1 MKSLSDSWV
10 DTLLNWFREVRHP
23 YPWREG
29 RSPYRVWVSEVMLQQ
44 TVAATVEE
52 RFRRWMERF
61 PNVESLASASE
72 EEVLRMWEGLGY
84 YNRARNLHKSAK
96 ILADQ
101 GFPESSQGWRS
112 LPGVGPYTAAA
123 IGSLVLREP
132 SPVMDANVL
141 RFLRR
146 FCQEGTSGEELLQ
159 RVIPRESPGE
169 FNEALMELGQQICR
183 PRTPLCQECPL
194 KSFCRFFR
202 GGETEPPPQ
211 PRKVTI
217 KESWVLMALLQGSL
231 LMEKTLKGRFHGL
244 WRPPILPKRG
254 TLPPVEEMG
263 ELFPGGFKD
272 LRPLPPREHLYTRY
286 RELLFPLLF
295 FVQEAG
301 SFQAFSQERL
311 KELPMPTVY
320 RRLVDETLFP

>member
-61 PNVESLASASE
+61 PDVESLASASE

-132 SPVMDANVL
+132 S
-141 RFLRR
+141 
-146 FCQEGTSGEELLQ
+146 
-159 RVIPRESPGE
+159 
-169 FNEALMELGQQICR
+169 LGQQICR

-194 KSFCRFFR
+194 KSLCRFFR

-211 PRKVTI
+211 PRKVTM

>member
-1 MKSLSDSWV
+1 M
-10 DTLLNWFREVRHP
+10 
-23 YPWREG
+23 
-29 RSPYRVWVSEVMLQQ
+29 
-44 TVAATVEE
+44 
-52 RFRRWMERF
+52 
-61 PNVESLASASE
+61 
-72 EEVLRMWEGLGY
+72 
-84 YNRARNLHKSAK
+84 
-96 ILADQ
+96 
-101 GFPESSQGWRS
+101 
-112 LPGVGPYTAAA
+112 
-123 IGSLVLREP
+123 
-132 SPVMDANVL
+132 
-141 RFLRR
+141 
-146 FCQEGTSGEELLQ
+146 
-159 RVIPRESPGE
+159 
-169 FNEALMELGQQICR
+169 
-183 PRTPLCQECPL
+183 
-194 KSFCRFFR
+194 
-202 GGETEPPPQ
+202 
-211 PRKVTI
+211 

-244 WRPPILPKRG
+244 WRPPILTKRG